1 MAEEKHTARSLR
13 ERIGLTVR
21 ADSPADLVTAL
32 VQVEEAGVEQVW
44 FPSGPL
50 SSPDLLTTLAAAAVR
65 TTHLK
70 LGTYI
75 IQVSTRHPALLAQQV
90 LSFNSLAP
98 NRLRLGLGTGSPAFA
113 KSMYGVEIERPLAY
127 LREYVQVLRPLLEQG
142 EVHHQGQ
149 IFTTDTSLPGSA
161 QVPIYMAALGPGAFR
176 LAGEVADGVLPAAC
190 PLPYLLDTAIPAL
203 KAAATTA
210 GRSQPTVVANVLV
223 ALTEDRNVAL
233 EAGRKALAFQT
244 SLPNYRNMFAAAGF
258 STQEMDAISDSL
270 IESMLIFGDESKL
283 KDRFQQLLASGID
296 ELNISPIVI
305 ADAAQEA
312 SRVVRLIGSL

>member
-1 MAEEKHTARSLR
+1 MAEEKHTPRSLR

-21 ADSPADLVTAL
+21 ANSPADLVTAL
-32 VQVEEAGVEQVW
+32 VQVEEAGVEQTWVP
-44 FPSGPL
+44 FGPL
-50 SSPDLLTTLAAAAVR
+50 QSPDLLTTLAGAAAR
-65 TTHLK
+65 TSHLK
-70 LGTYI
+70 FGTYI
-75 IQVSTRHPALLAQQV
+75 IQVPTRHPVLLAQQV
-90 LSFNSLAP
+90 LSINSLAP
-98 NRLRLGLGTGSPAFA
+98 NRFRLGLGVGSPRVAQ
-113 KSMYGVEIERPLAY
+113 SIYGVEVERPLAY
-127 LREYVQVLRPLLEQG
+127 LREYIQVLRPLLEQG

-149 IFTTDTSLPGSA
+149 FFTVDASLPGPVA
-161 QVPIYMAALGPGAFR
+161 VPIYMATLGPGAFR

-203 KAAATTA
+203 KAAATTV

-223 ALTEDRNVAL
+223 ALTEDRHVAL
-233 EAGRKALAFQT
+233 DAGRKALAFQT

-296 ELNISPIVI
+296 ELNISSIAV

-312 SRVVRLIGSL
+312 SQLVRLIGSL